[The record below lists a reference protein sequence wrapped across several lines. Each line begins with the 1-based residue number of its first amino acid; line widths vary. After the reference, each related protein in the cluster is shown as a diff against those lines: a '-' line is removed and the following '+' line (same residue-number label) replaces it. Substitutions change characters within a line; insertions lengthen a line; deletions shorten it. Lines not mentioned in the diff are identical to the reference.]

1 MLAELHNEPD
11 LKINL
16 KFEIEV
22 LCKELSVDLQ
32 SLPIEGILKDT
43 DKLVRVQQQLSEI
56 KMLAP
61 PNQFPSS
68 SPIPRPG
75 GETLPAP
82 GSDTKPSTPQPDA
95 ENAGPE
101 PVQQSQFAYQDINV
115 ISYEGL
121 AEHLKIKQNLPLFQ
135 VIW

>member
-1 MLAELHNEPD
+1 M
-11 LKINL
+11 
-16 KFEIEV
+16 
-22 LCKELSVDLQ
+22 DLQ

-68 SPIPRPG
+68 SPVPRQG
-75 GETLPAP
+75 GDTIPAP
-82 GSDTKPSTPQPDA
+82 GADTKPSTPLPDNESGNGQETA
-95 ENAGPE
+95 
-101 PVQQSQFAYQDINV
+101 VQSHFAYHDINV

-121 AEHLKIKQNLPLFQ
+121 TPHLQIKSNLPLFQ
-135 VIW
+135 VIRCIL